1 MSSGAHIITTI
12 MELIELKNTLNQLKA
27 QYEEVKTMTTC
38 DGIKH
43 NVEIIIKDPNGR
55 NIGVQKS
62 KSGEYQFIT
71 DTTGLKPK
79 DLKAQNKFVNAIKQ
93 KYAYNKVIAELKRQG
108 YQIAQEQKVENDTIK
123 LVARRWK

>member
-1 MSSGAHIITTI
+1 
-12 MELIELKNTLNQLKA
+12 
-27 QYEEVKTMTTC
+27 
-38 DGIKH
+38 
-43 NVEIIIKDPNGR
+43 
-55 NIGVQKS
+55 VQKS

-71 DTTGLKPK
+71 DRAGLKPQ

>member
-12 MELIELKNTLNQLKA
+12 MELIELKSTLNQLKA
-27 QYEEVKTMTTC
+27 QYEEASTMTTC

-43 NVEIIIKDPNGR
+43 NVEIIIKDPNGH

-62 KSGEYQFIT
+62 GSGEYQFIT

-108 YQIAQEQKVENDTIK
+108 YQIAQEQKVDNDTIK